1 MCGRYGR
8 WSDPEWLIEEFSDL
22 QLPAIPFPPTYNAA
36 PQSQQPVLRLNPH
49 TGQPELVPMRW
60 GLIPFWASP
69 GDFNRLTFNARAEE
83 LSQKPTFRDAL
94 KSRRCLVPVDAFY
107 EWKRLEKQKQPYAIV
122 LSTQRPFAFAGL
134 WDRWRGK
141 DGTTIE
147 SFTIATTAASEWM
160 ATLHTRMPC
169 ILSPSDYR
177 TWLEPGD
184 PAHSPVDLLRPAAAQ
199 NMRCWPVE
207 QRVGN
212 VRNDDPQLVKPIAP
226 APAPAPAMN
235 LSLFSE

>member
-8 WSDPEWLIEEFSDL
+8 WSDPEWLVEEFSEL

-60 GLIPFWASP
+60 GLIPFWAGP
-69 GDFNRLTFNARAEE
+69 GAFNRLTFNARAEE

-94 KSRRCLVPVDAFY
+94 KSRRCLVPADVFY
-107 EWKRLEKQKQPYAIV
+107 EWRRSEKQKQPFAIAF
-122 LSTQRPFAFAGL
+122 TNQRPFAFAGL
-134 WDRWRGK
+134 WDKWK
-141 DGTTIE
+141 AEDGTPIE
-147 SFTIATTAASEWM
+147 SFTITTTISNSVME
-160 ATLHTRMPC
+160 TLHDRMPC
-169 ILSPSDYR
+169 ILERSAYR

-184 PAHSPVDLLRPAAAQ
+184 SARPPIDLLRPYAPE
-199 NMRCWPVE
+199 NMHYWPVG

-212 VRNDDPQLVKPIAP
+212 VRNDDPHLIEPLSP
-226 APAPAPAMN
+226 APESSLN
-235 LSLFSE
+235 LSLFPD